1 MVMKKDEIKELIE
14 KLLTDIEEEDIGISL
29 FSTFYQNQEELH
41 FFKSD
46 DREQV
51 LKILKKLSD
60 DSKRHK
66 ALLMKVIDHLELK
79 CHEK

>member
-1 MVMKKDEIKELIE
+1 MSVPKKEIKELID
-14 KLLTDIEEEDIGISL
+14 KLLLEIEEEDIGISL
-29 FSTFYQNQEELH
+29 FTTFYQNEFELI
-41 FFKSD
+41 FFTKQ

-66 ALLMKVIDHLELK
+66 IMLENVIAELGRK
-79 CHEK
+79 IHGK